1 MDEPTAL
8 MPPVSSHS
16 LEEWLKKLGPLPV
29 DHAMELMSVI
39 SDALLKAIEKK
50 GGHPALNQQNIRISG
65 LDSGAPVVML
75 LESEGTVDM
84 SPGADVYSLG
94 VVAFQVMVGRP
105 PKPDETLA
113 QALPEAPLA
122 IDRLLGKLMMHSANE
137 RPSVATARRQF
148 AELAGNYE
156 NSVRAAS
163 VLAKPPQIKRGPPIG
178 ELRTD
183 ARAWAV
189 KEPQDDGTQLVPP
202 HRPQGPNPF
211 ADDEQTA
218 TVKAPAVGDE
228 ETQYTQRGG
237 GELSATARKPGF
249 RTGERAPLAPP
260 VPTPSA
266 VERVEVTNPGKPPEG
281 ATSEPE
287 PFEATKGDLM
297 GRTVE
302 SPAAKAAPR
311 KLRPKPV
318 TPLQQLVALAVR
330 QPPWVWGALGVGLA
344 FVVLLLIAIA
354 R

>member
-8 MPPVSSHS
+8 MPPVTSHS
-16 LEEWLKKLGPLPV
+16 LEEWLNKLGPLPV

-50 GGHPALNQQNIRISG
+50 GGHPALNPQNIRISG
-65 LDSGAPVVML
+65 LDAGAPVVML

-113 QALPEAPLA
+113 QALPSAPLP
-122 IDRLLGKLMMHSANE
+122 IDRLLGRLMMHSANE

-163 VLAKPPQIKRGPPIG
+163 VLAPPPQIKRGPPIG

-183 ARAWAV
+183 AKAWAV
-189 KEPQDDGTQLVPP
+189 REPVKQHDDGTQLVPP
-202 HRPQGPNPF
+202 HRPKGTNPF
-211 ADDEQTA
+211 ADDEETA
-218 TVKAPAVGDE
+218 TVRASAVGDE

-237 GELSATARKPGF
+237 GELSATAR
-249 RTGERAPLAPP
+249 
-260 VPTPSA
+260 
-266 VERVEVTNPGKPPEG
+266 
-281 ATSEPE
+281 
-287 PFEATKGDLM
+287 
-297 GRTVE
+297 
-302 SPAAKAAPR
+302 
-311 KLRPKPV
+311 
-318 TPLQQLVALAVR
+318 
-330 QPPWVWGALGVGLA
+330 
-344 FVVLLLIAIA
+344 
-354 R
+354 